1 MDVIRAA
8 NYRIMPWK
16 NGGGSTT
23 EIAIYPPES
32 ELDAFY
38 WRVSMA
44 TVGSDGPFSLFPHI
58 DRTLTVLE
66 GAGIDLFIGTDT
78 PVTLTPDSPPF
89 DFPGDVPTVATLLAG
104 EIRDFNVMSHRDH
117 SAHSV
122 TRVEVAGHRELPVN
136 PPTVLLFCETGKIE
150 VRSADES
157 VTLRQHD
164 AVVADLRQPEDWRLF
179 GDGRVLMVTIAVI
192 DPEY

>member
-8 NYRIMPWK
+8 DCRVMPWK

-23 EIAIYPPES
+23 EIAIYPPAS
-32 ELDAFY
+32 ELDEFH

-44 TVGSDGPFSLFPHI
+44 TVGSDGPFSPFPNI

-66 GAGIDLFIGTDT
+66 GAGIDLFIGTDA
-78 PVTLTPDSPPF
+78 PVTLTTDSPPF
-89 DFPGDVPTVATLLAG
+89 DFPGDVPTVATLLEG

-122 TRVEVAGHRELPVN
+122 KRVEVAGHRQLPVN
-136 PPTVLLFCETGKIE
+136 PPTVLLFCETGEIE
-150 VRSADES
+150 VRSKGES
-157 VTLRQHD
+157 FTLGRHD
-164 AVVADLRQPEDWRLF
+164 AVLAELRQPDDWRLF
-179 GDGRVLMVTIAVI
+179 GDGRVLMVEIAVM